1 MLVQF
6 HGLRF
11 DLPLGWA
18 DITDDLP
25 EGSPPTLARS
35 SGLGVIQFSIARHRG
50 GTNPEIT
57 VDALRRLITDFCS
70 RHSLKAGDLDE
81 TVGSI
86 TRVGCV
92 GIATNETVAAWYLT
106 NGHDITLVT
115 YTSASPDARATA
127 EELNQARGLVTTIEL

>member
-11 DLPLGWA
+11 DLPVGWA

-50 GTNPEIT
+50 GINPAIT
-57 VDALRRLITDFCS
+57 VDGLRRLIADFS
-70 RHSLKAGDLDE
+70 SSHALNIGELDE
-81 TVGSI
+81 TLASI
-86 TRVGCV
+86 IIVGCV
-92 GIATNETVAAWYLT
+92 GIATDETVAAWYLT
-106 NGHDITLVT
+106 NGHDVILVT
-115 YTSASPDARATA
+115 YTSSSPDARGTA
-127 EELNQARGLVTTIEL
+127 EELSQARGSVATIEL